1 MSVCVASSRRIDS
14 AGGANSLARA
24 TFDAGVGIDVID
36 FALGDSTYGALG
48 QTGAASYTDVGNN
61 VSHDKNFNRLI
72 VAFIAAKLQKKSIY
86 NSFLTDFFR
95 INGFINFKARKNM

>member
-72 VAFIAAKLQKKSIY
+72 VAFIAAKLQKKSI
-86 NSFLTDFFR
+86 SKTFFR
-95 INGFINFKARKNM
+95 NFFATTKKSRSKPESP